1 MKYELDK
8 NSADF
13 LRISAQFNGTNIK
26 KIEVIQNIDVWEQFQ
41 SEIRLLKGK
50 QNFNQVAIE
59 ELWFGNSSIDPFKI
73 YVGKDGFEM
82 KFKNKSEWANSLC
95 FFRQA
100 LDVVQDAF
108 KE

>member
-41 SEIRLLKGK
+41 SEIRLL
-50 QNFNQVAIE
+50 N
-59 ELWFGNSSIDPFKI
+59 GNSSIDPFKI